1 MTEEELYQAIF
12 KRKSVRK
19 VEAAP
24 LDEATISAIR
34 SFIATLRPMFPEIR
48 TELKFMTSDEV
59 RGMFKVNAPHYL
71 GIFSEEKSSYAANA
85 GFLLQQVDL
94 FLSAND
100 IGCCWQGG
108 PKPTKKV
115 RSGEGL
121 EYVMMIAFG
130 RPAEPVH
137 RHSIAEFKRGPI
149 HDITDVKG
157 SDAVLEAAR
166 LAPSGM
172 NNQSWYFTG
181 GNGTIHAHSA
191 KSLVLDSMNRVNVG
205 IALCHMWLAATHEG
219 KKVEFVIDHSAEA
232 APPKGFAYNASM
244 MLK

>member
-1 MTEEELYQAIF
+1 MTEEELYQSIF

-19 VEAAP
+19 FEAAP
-24 LDEATISAIR
+24 LDEATMSSIR
-34 SFIATLRPMFPEIR
+34 SFISTVRPMFPEIR

-59 RGMFKVNAPHYL
+59 RGMFKVSAPHFL
-71 GIFSEEKSSYAANA
+71 GVFSEEKGSYAANA

-94 FLSAND
+94 FLSNKG
-100 IGCCWQGG
+100 IGSCWQGG

-115 RSGEGL
+115 SSGEGL

-130 RPAEPVH
+130 GPTEPVH
-137 RHSIAEFKRGPI
+137 RNSVAEFKRGPAQ
-149 HDITDVKG
+149 DITDIKG

-181 GNGTIHAHSA
+181 GNGLIHAHSA
-191 KSLVLDSMNRVNVG
+191 KSLVTDSMNRVNVG

-219 KKVEFVIDHSAEA
+219 QKVEFVIDRTPEA
-232 APPKGFAYNASM
+232 APPKGFSYNASM
-244 MLK
+244 MFK

>member
-1 MTEEELYQAIF
+1 MIEEELYQTIF

-19 VEAAP
+19 FEAAP
-24 LDEATISAIR
+24 LDEATMSSIR
-34 SFIATLRPMFPEIR
+34 SFISILRPMFPEIR

-71 GIFSEEKSSYAANA
+71 GVFSEEKSAYAANA

-94 FLSAND
+94 FLSD
-100 IGCCWQGG
+100 KGIGCCWQGG

-115 RSGEGL
+115 SSEEGL
-121 EYVMMIAFG
+121 EYVMMIGFG
-130 RPAEPVH
+130 RPTEPIH
-137 RHSIAEFKRGPI
+137 RNGVAEFKRGPVL
-149 HDITDVKG
+149 DITDIKG
-157 SDAVLEAAR
+157 SEPILEAAR

-181 GNGTIHAHSA
+181 GNGIIHAHSA

-205 IALCHMWLAATHEG
+205 IALCHMWLAANHEG
-219 KKVEFVIDHSAEA
+219 KKVEFVIDRTPEA
-232 APPKGFAYNASM
+232 AAPKGFSYNASM
-244 MLK
+244 VLK

>member
-1 MTEEELYQAIF
+1 MIEEELYQTIF

-19 VEAAP
+19 FEDAP
-24 LDEATISAIR
+24 LDEATMSSIR
-34 SFIATLRPMFPEIR
+34 SFISTLRPMFPDIR

-71 GIFSEEKSSYAANA
+71 GIFSEEKGSFAANA

-94 FLSAND
+94 FLSD
-100 IGCCWQGG
+100 KGIGCCWQGG

-130 RPAEPVH
+130 RPTEPVH
-137 RHSIAEFKRGPI
+137 RNSVTEFKRGPI
-149 HDITDVKG
+149 ADITDVEG
-157 SDAVLEAAR
+157 ADAILEAAR

-181 GNGTIHAHSA
+181 GNGLIHAHSA
-191 KSLVLDSMNRVNVG
+191 KSLVTDSMNRVNVG
-205 IALCHMWLAATHEG
+205 IALCHMWLAAAHEG
-219 KKVEFVIDHSAEA
+219 KKVEFVIDHTAEA
-232 APPKGFAYNASM
+232 APPKGFSYVATAM
-244 MLK
+244 FK